1 MKKQQSGFTVVEIV
15 IVIAIVAA
23 LAGIGWFTFNRVS
36 KNEAENNVDD
46 TSEST
51 EPAITES
58 GSCFGVSK
66 DTIKSILGTPAEN
79 LQDLSDT
86 KVQDIGNGDTARTC
100 VYTFAPGATATNS
113 FTMDVGTYASQ
124 ANLDESQ
131 KYIESTGGAVEGL
144 GDSATY
150 EAKDAAISS
159 SRDFVLTIRQDL
171 KIYKFGISQPL
182 DALSFNDA
190 SAQRALI
197 QIAQAATL

>member
-1 MKKQQSGFTVVEIV
+1 MKKQQSGFTVVEI
-15 IVIAIVAA
+15 IIALVVVAA
-23 LAGIGWFTFNRVS
+23 LAGIGWLAYSRVS
-36 KNEAENNVDD
+36 SNNNQDASNSDV
-46 TSEST
+46 ST
-51 EPAITES
+51 KPAISES
-58 GSCFGVSK
+58 GSCFGVNK
-66 DTIKSILGTPAEN
+66 DTIKSILGEPANN
-79 LQDLSDT
+79 LQDLADT
-86 KVQDIGNGDTARTC
+86 GVQDIGKGDTAQTC

-113 FTMDVGTYASQ
+113 FTIDLGKYASQ

-131 KYIESTGGAVEGL
+131 KYITSEGGVVEGL

-182 DALSFNDA
+182 DTLTYNDA

>member
-1 MKKQQSGFTVVEIV
+1 MKKQQPGFTVIEIV
-15 IVIAIVAA
+15 LVLAAVGVIAA
-23 LAGIGWFTFNRVS
+23 IGWVAYSRSNKLD
-36 KNEAENNVDD
+36 KNSGAAN
-46 TSEST
+46 TQAAT
-51 EPAITES
+51 AES

-66 DTIKSILGTPAEN
+66 ATIKSILGAPAAS

-86 KVQDIGNGDTARTC
+86 KVQDIGKGDTARTC

-113 FTMDVGTYASQ
+113 FTIDLGTYASQ

-131 KYIESTGGAVEGL
+131 KYVTSNGASVEGL

-150 EAKDAAISS
+150 EAKDATISE

-182 DALSFNDA
+182 NALTYNDA
-190 SAQRALI
+190 SAQRVLI
-197 QIAQAATL
+197 QIAEAATL